1 MLQLHKVKSKSD
13 EKQKMTGISTR
24 FWSLVDF
31 FFGSVR
37 SPLVTQPR
45 DNNKIQQ
52 QSDRVE

>member
-24 FWSLVDF
+24 FWNLVDS

-45 DNNKIQQ
+45 DNKIQQ

>member
-45 DNNKIQQ
+45 DNKIQQ